1 MNIITIKNCDEQSV
15 KKALNGWI
23 DLYEE
28 SLDNGLKFKL
38 LRQSDKSFLVEAD
51 KKLDNERFFY
61 LVNFLQLSEGIEHEG
76 SVEGLTKSEDNSK
89 LEGKDILVYFDKG
102 DEFDTVKITT
112 DNEEYFLYDFGGNI
126 TALEQGKSFATPL
139 FFPVAELFSR
149 ITTRT
154 KKPESIKKSKDAVT
168 KRFIILWSLIWLV
181 SSILLFH
188 PPFDFTESDIK
199 FWIAF
204 SIVIWLFS
212 DYKVLQSFTRQILS
226 FCLILLLYQYVFLE
240 DLSALF
246 TSTDRHKTLLIL
258 PISLLV
264 VQLPLR
270 LAFKALLKR
279 EPVIDKP
286 SPSFQDFLYTFI
298 LLLGSMA
305 FMFFQN

>member
-15 KKALNGWI
+15 KNALDAWI

-28 SLDNGLKFKL
+28 SLDNGLIFKL
-38 LRQSDKSFLVEAD
+38 FRQSDESFLVEAD
-51 KKLDNERFFY
+51 KNLDNERFFY
-61 LVNFLQLSEGIEHEG
+61 LVNFLQLSDGIEDKAQ
-76 SVEGLTKSEDNSK
+76 VEGFTISEASSK
-89 LEGKDILVYFDKG
+89 LKGKNILVYFDKG

-212 DYKVLQSFTRQILS
+212 DYKVLQSFTRQVLS
-226 FCLILLLYQYVFLE
+226 FCLVLLLYRCMFFQNINE
-240 DLSALF
+240 LF
-246 TSTDRHKTLLIL
+246 KGTDVVLAL
-258 PISLLV
+258 PISLLLL
-264 VQLPLR
+264 QLPLR
-270 LAFKALLKR
+270 LTFKAIFKR
-279 EPVIDKP
+279 EPIIDKP
-286 SPSFQDFLYTFI
+286 SPTFVDFVYTFI
-298 LLLGSMA
+298 LLLGSMLL
-305 FMFFQN
+305 MFFQN